1 MYTPS
6 QIAQMLDIAGS
17 TLRRYAALFGEYL
30 SSGARQRR
38 RIYSEGDLETLIRV
52 RELLADGTLIK
63 DIPPKL
69 ELELDKVIDQEQEST
84 ALALPGLIIQLKDM
98 QEIFDRQASQID
110 QLQKRLDWIE
120 QPFYKK
126 IGRTPPE

>member
-38 RIYSEGDLETLIRV
+38 RVYSEGDLATLTLV
-52 RELLADGTLIK
+52 RKLLSEGVLIK
-63 DIPPKL
+63 DIPPRL
-69 ELELDKVIDQEQEST
+69 EKVIDQEQEST